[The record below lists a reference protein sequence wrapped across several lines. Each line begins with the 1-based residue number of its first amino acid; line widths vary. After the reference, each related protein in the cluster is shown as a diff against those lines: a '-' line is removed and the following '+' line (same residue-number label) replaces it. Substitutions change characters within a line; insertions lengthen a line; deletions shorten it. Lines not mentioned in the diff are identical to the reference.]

1 MADNPGRGNSPF
13 DMDLTK
19 LFASMTPF
27 MPDMEAL
34 LTAHR
39 RNIEALVESNKVALE
54 GAQAVARRN
63 MEIMQ
68 QSMAQ
73 LTETMQAMASPE
85 APQAKA
91 AKQADMVKNAY
102 ERAGTNL
109 KELGE
114 MIQHANADAVGILQK
129 RFTAAVEE
137 VKALAKKTE

>member
-1 MADNPGRGNSPF
+1 MAGNPGGGNSPF

-19 LFASMTPF
+19 LFASMKPF

-39 RNIEALVESNKVALE
+39 RNIEALVEANKVALE
-54 GAQAVARRN
+54 GGQAVARRN

-68 QSMAQ
+68 QTMAE
-73 LTETMQAMASPE
+73 LSENMQAMASPE

-114 MIQHANADAVGILQK
+114 MIQHANADAVGVLQK

-137 VKALAKKTE
+137 VKLLAKKAQ